1 MDLKKTGIRVLAVS
15 AALFLLVGCEDK
27 NLRETNGQAVV
38 ALENGHPDE
47 AIRLLQPLMD
57 STRVSPVV
65 IVNLGHAYLETNDM
79 EKGLQVLREA
89 IPLVDENDPLI
100 FLIARIFLVY
110 GEVADVDEM
119 MERCGSKLRRTAE
132 YHLIRGN
139 LLFDVGSEDADVL
152 NEFREVLRIEP
163 GNRDAV
169 ESFFRVIRRMT
180 DLTNLDRIL
189 SELPE
194 EALNSPGAKL
204 AMARLSAQREE
215 WEDCILYA
223 EEATKLDRE
232 DEDAWRLLARAHQA
246 MGDMQSAERTLRS
259 AMSSFDR
266 SPSIVLEYAKVL
278 VERSKEDLAIR
289 VLALV
294 AQQQK
299 QKPLPEQSP
308 ALHNFLA
315 ALYARKG
322 QFSLAE
328 TELRTSLGIKP
339 DQPQIREVLDL
350 VAQRQQL
357 NELESGS

>member
-1 MDLKKTGIRVLAVS
+1 
-15 AALFLLVGCEDK
+15 
-27 NLRETNGQAVV
+27 
-38 ALENGHPDE
+38 
-47 AIRLLQPLMD
+47 
-57 STRVSPVV
+57 
-65 IVNLGHAYLETNDM
+65 
-79 EKGLQVLREA
+79 
-89 IPLVDENDPLI
+89 
-100 FLIARIFLVY
+100 
-110 GEVADVDEM
+110 
-119 MERCGSKLRRTAE
+119 
-132 YHLIRGN
+132 
-139 LLFDVGSEDADVL
+139 LFDVGSEDADVL